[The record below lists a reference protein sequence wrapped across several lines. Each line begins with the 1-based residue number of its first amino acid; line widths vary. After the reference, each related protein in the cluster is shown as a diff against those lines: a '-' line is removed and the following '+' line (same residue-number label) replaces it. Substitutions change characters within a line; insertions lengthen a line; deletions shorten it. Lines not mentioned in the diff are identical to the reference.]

1 MLKRRA
7 VMPIRRYLDGH
18 RFDAESIRVLG
29 LAFEITRAALKI
41 EVRNEPAK
49 EVIAR
54 KLLELAEQGERDP
67 NALAEGVL
75 ALIDFGSG
83 GRQSPD
89 QGPKSEVRA
98 TSWARVSSE

>member
-1 MLKRRA
+1 
-7 VMPIRRYLDGH
+7 MPIRRYLDGH
-18 RFDAESIRVLG
+18 QFDAESVRVLG